1 MNPQGLTLMS
11 GIALLLVFVLVAW
24 YTRRRHR
31 QTGLTTK
38 GNAGQ
43 EKRRR

>member
-31 QTGLTTK
+31 QTDEATRVDD
-38 GNAGQ
+38 GQ
-43 EKRRR
+43 DKRRR